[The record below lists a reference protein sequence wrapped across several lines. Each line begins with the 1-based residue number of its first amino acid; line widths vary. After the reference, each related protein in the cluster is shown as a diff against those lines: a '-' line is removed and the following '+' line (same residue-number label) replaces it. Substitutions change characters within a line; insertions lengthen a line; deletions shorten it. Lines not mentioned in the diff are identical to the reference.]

1 MGPRVPPSEVCGDG
15 EQTRTYLYVDDC
27 VDALVRLA
35 SVTSGGARAIVTIGP
50 GHLISVN
57 GAGRKW
63 RCAWQVSG
71 RTWPLRTRPSGP
83 GVRGYNYDFAPAAE
97 LLQRNGSKG
106 EERERK
112 QEGKQEGEGK
122 QEEAKPA
129 IL

>member
-1 MGPRVPPSEVCGDG
+1 M
-15 EQTRTYLYVDDC
+15 
-27 VDALVRLA
+27 
-35 SVTSGGARAIVTIGP
+35 
-50 GHLISVN
+50 
-57 GAGRKW
+57 
-63 RCAWQVSG
+63 
-71 RTWPLRTRPSGP
+71 
-83 GVRGYNYDFAPAAE
+83 RGYNYDFAPAAE